1 MPTRTFLSSFLT
13 FLLFRKKKTEG
24 HFYCVRVGER
34 GGGGDEE
41 EEEGRG
47 EEVTTTTTEQQQ
59 HSFAPRNWKRA
70 DPTSFFLLVDGHHTH
85 SKWRTWERR
94 REPTNFKSPSGHLF
108 SSFRLPLPSRN
119 PTGSPP
125 VRSFIFLHYAYSG
138 LLLGGASGLCTREN
152 ICRLWDQQQ

>member
-59 HSFAPRNWKRA
+59 HSFAPRNGKRA
-70 DPTSFFLLVDGHHTH
+70 DPTSFFTCRWPPHTLKMAYVRKKKGTH
-85 SKWRTWERR
+85 KF
-94 REPTNFKSPSGHLF
+94 PKSFRSPF
-108 SSFRLPLPSRN
+108 FFFSFRLPLPSRN

-125 VRSFIFLHYAYSG
+125 VRSFIFLHYAYRG
-138 LLLGGASGLCTREN
+138 LLLGGASGLCTTLLSEGN
-152 ICRLWDQQQ
+152 I